1 MYTCV
6 YLCVG
11 IHMSADACGG
21 QKKVLDPL
29 KLELQSNCEPPDTGA
44 GNWTWVFHRTASV
57 YNHGAIFPAPSFYF
71 YKEHWWITLSL
82 QNFLLSTDEWVNKK

>member
-6 YLCVG
+6 YLHVG

-29 KLELQSNCEPPDTGA
+29 KLELQVLGTELGSFTE
-44 GNWTWVFHRTASV
+44 TAS
-57 YNHGAIFPAPSFYF
+57 A
-71 YKEHWWITLSL
+71 
-82 QNFLLSTDEWVNKK
+82 